1 MQGRVRCAEVAQRLR
16 TAGLAPELWKVAR
29 WPAAEAE
36 AAAAASRQQ
45 RQRPG
50 QEEQGE
56 REGTS
61 AAMWCVAE
69 AEGGLGG
76 RWARCAGGGPE
87 AAAAA
92 GAGLTPTQRQRARA
106 FEALAARLVIRA
118 QPDYERIMQA
128 MREEEEEEEA
138 EEEEAVAAF
147 YMSDESAADDGAAGS
162 TGGSDVGGGGG
173 GGGRPSSGTS
183 GAGAGGGI
191 ANLGG
196 AAVPGIDM
204 PAVRRALEARGGGG
218 GAEGGR
224 WPSQPPSPR
233 RRVTPPHTPRSE
245 AVLGERA
252 FPHCVRPFG
261 LGFAC
266 LHAACSCHKI
276 REWKRPG
283 QRPGTTAIATR
294 WR

>member
-118 QPDYERIMQA
+118 HPDYERIMQA

-138 EEEEAVAAF
+138 EEEQAVAVAAAAF

-245 AVLGERA
+245 AVLGERV
-252 FPHCVRPFG
+252 FPYCVRPF
-261 LGFAC
+261 
-266 LHAACSCHKI
+266 
-276 REWKRPG
+276 
-283 QRPGTTAIATR
+283 
-294 WR
+294 